1 VWLLVALSAWL
12 VQSLLNLL
20 IHARFTLGWYCLFGL
35 MLVSNLVV
43 MLALI
48 AETNRLYARLALATS
63 VRNRERETR
72 LMSMDA
78 VAAAISHE
86 VGQPLTAVLLS
97 AKASLNW
104 LTGARPDV
112 EKAIQ
117 PLRDTIDSGQRTF
130 DVIKSIRVMFSRG
143 PGSATEFS
151 LNDLV
156 RETVSLLDRELAGH
170 KVTLEL
176 ALDEAL
182 APILANRVQL
192 QRVLINLMTNAMEAM
207 GSKRGRPRLIAIRTV
222 QLESH
227 DLLLEVSDTGVGIA
241 PEKMAHIFQAFFTT
255 KSTGTGLGLSLC
267 RTIVEEHGGR
277 LWATSGGDFGATFH
291 LQLPCS
297 RM

>member
-1 VWLLVALSAWL
+1 MWLLVALSGWL
-12 VQSLLNLL
+12 FQSLLNLPL
-20 IHARFTLGWYCLFGL
+20 QARFTLGWYCLFGL

-241 PEKMAHIFQAFFTT
+241 PEKMAHIFEAFFTT